1 MLQGKEKRA
10 VYKFIQECDKVIESG
25 DINVAEKL
33 CSRIISL
40 FKGCIPNIED
50 GLDAYS
56 GCYSMDEAIIVNY
69 LYDVELLKEKLEF
82 FVEASSIYSINKQE
96 EKAISFKTEIN
107 NENGINHSGNST
119 NTNTNTLNNIV
130 NIKEELNRIRDEI
143 ESDEVLGE
151 EDKEEI
157 NEKLDEI
164 ESIMDESNSN
174 NDKWKK
180 MKKIISWLTTKG
192 YKIGKLIMPLVTKS
206 LFTEE

>member
-10 VYKFIQECDKVIESG
+10 VDKFIQECDKVIESG

-33 CSRIISL
+33 CSRIISI
-40 FKGCIPNIED
+40 FKVCIPNIED

-56 GCYSMDEAIIVNY
+56 GCYSMGEPIIVNY
-69 LYDVELLKEKLEF
+69 LNDVVLLKEKLEF
-82 FVEASSIYSINKQE
+82 FVEASSIYSIKKQD

-107 NENGINHSGNST
+107 NENGINHSGNS
-119 NTNTNTLNNIV
+119 TNTNTLNNIV

-180 MKKIISWLTTKG
+180 MKKIISWITTKG
-192 YKIGKLIMPLVTKS
+192 YKIGKLIMPLVTKG